1 MDSRDFSRWPQKLEV
16 IRRCAVT
23 LIWIIVI
30 TSIFAFCVKHLIAT
44 SSISND
50 NDKVKIQ
57 TPEQRSPAVESM
69 ISYEKLDEEMSAAL
83 MKARNVALNAAS
95 EGLDKWVEEMMG
107 RVDPD
112 FLDWYFGY
120 WTQQKM
126 QIASIY
132 HDAFHLI
139 YKKHPSAEEKIHEEI
154 AREFQK
160 RVLQQNISQL
170 ELETIAQQAMNQYV
184 EALRQELSL
193 IAIRYRIPKAE
204 WDRYLDDI
212 TILSKTFEGRRTV
225 PLTLKAVISYG
236 STILVSRQMSLMA
249 ESIGGKV
256 GTQAASIETVS
267 PYAWVFGGATA
278 KFMDKFFAPVVILAV
293 LAWDVL
299 DHHRMEVEYR
309 PIMKENIR
317 KYFYNVKETILNDEE
332 NGIMATILDV
342 EDNVLKAMQ
351 LNIEQ

>member
-16 IRRCAVT
+16 IRRCAIT

-30 TSIFAFCVKHLIAT
+30 ASIFVFLAKHLIAT
-44 SSISND
+44 SSISS
-50 NDKVKIQ
+50 DKVKIQ
-57 TPEQRSPAVESM
+57 TPEQRSPAIESR

-83 MKARNVALNAAS
+83 MKARNVALNTAS

-126 QIASIY
+126 QLASIY

-154 AREFQK
+154 AEEFQK
-160 RVLQQNISQL
+160 HVLQPNISQL
-170 ELETIAQQAMNQYV
+170 ELEAIAQQAMNQYV
-184 EALRQELSL
+184 ETLRQELSV

-212 TILSKTFEGRRTV
+212 AILSKAFEGRRTV

-236 STILVSRQMSLMA
+236 SAILVSRQMSLMA
-249 ESIGGKV
+249 EGIGGKV
-256 GTQAASIETVS
+256 GPQVASIETVS
-267 PYAWVFGGATA
+267 PYPWTFGGTTA
-278 KFMDKFFAPVVILAV
+278 KFIDKFFTPIVILAV
-293 LAWDVL
+293 LAWDVW

-309 PIMKENIR
+309 PILKENIR
-317 KYFYNVKETILNDEE
+317 KYLHNVKETILNDEE

-342 EDNVLKAMQ
+342 EDNVLKGMQ